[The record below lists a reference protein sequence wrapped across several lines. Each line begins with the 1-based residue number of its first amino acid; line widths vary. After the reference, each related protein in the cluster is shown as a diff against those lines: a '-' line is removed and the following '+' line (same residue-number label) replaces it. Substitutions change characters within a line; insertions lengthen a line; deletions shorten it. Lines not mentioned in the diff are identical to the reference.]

1 MNETINTLLLRRS
14 IRDYEGKLVDE
25 CILNE
30 IMKAGTYAPSARNS
44 QSSIIIH
51 VKDEKVRM
59 KIKELSKI
67 IRGVDAFY
75 NAPHMIL
82 VLSRFDSFCP
92 IQDGSLVLGNMM
104 VAAKSL
110 GVGTCWINC
119 LKDILK
125 LPEAKELKDL
135 IDPNDEYIAVGAL
148 ILGYPK
154 DDKWPDEKAKKE
166 DYIRVI

>member
-1 MNETINTLLLRRS
+1 MNETINTLYTRRS
-14 IRDYEGKLVDE
+14 IRDYEEMQVNE
-25 CILNE
+25 EILNE

-44 QSSIIIH
+44 QSSIIIY
-51 VKDEKVRM
+51 VKDENVRL

-67 IRGVDAFY
+67 IRGMDAFY
-75 NAPHMIL
+75 NAPHMML
-82 VLSRFDSFCP
+82 VLSKAESFCP

-104 VAAKSL
+104 VAARSL

-125 LPEAKELKDL
+125 LPEAKDIKDL

-154 DDKWPDEKAKKE
+154 DKEWPSEKPKKQ
-166 DYIRVI
+166 DYIKVI